1 AVNAELGGGCH
12 VPIGAYAEIQGEQ
25 LSLRG
30 LVGRPDGSEVLFA
43 SAEGQLSNPEAAGR
57 ALAQEL
63 LSQGAQAILQS
74 VTDG

>member
-1 AVNAELGGGCH
+1 
-12 VPIGAYAEIQGEQ
+12 
-25 LSLRG
+25 
-30 LVGRPDGSEVLFA
+30 LFA
-43 SAEGQLSNPEAAGR
+43 SADGQLSNPEAAGR